1 MTAKRA
7 TISTSTPRLSALR
20 RFRQHTP
27 ARISLYILAVLV
39 VIAIL
44 APVLAND
51 RPLYAQYKGHHLF
64 PAFSFKNNYHLEVSS
79 GKTETLQLD
88 IADWKQMAFDKV
100 VWAPVPYAP
109 DKTDRLNSGYK
120 APGDKQLF
128 RGADGRTVDM
138 PARFRHRLG
147 TNSLGEDVL
156 AGLIHGTRISLS
168 IGFIAMTIAT
178 IIGLVLGAVAGY
190 FGDERL
196 VSTRGRTA
204 FTLLGIF
211 LGWFYGWQTRQFV
224 LHDAL
229 AGEGNFFAEAL
240 LSIALFTGIVLLCSY
255 AGKWVGKLP
264 LLNRRVHI
272 PADSLIS
279 RAIEILHSL
288 PTFVLILTIAAIA
301 RPSLT
306 NVMLIIGLTNWTGIA
321 RLVRAELLRV
331 RQLEYVQAARSMGF
345 GEWKIIV
352 HHALPNSIAPALV
365 SIAFGI
371 ASAILTESSLS
382 FLGIGVPSDTVTW
395 GSLVNDGRQQF
406 SAWWLVVF
414 PGLAIFL
421 TVTIYNLI
429 GEGLRDALD
438 PKLKK

>member
-1 MTAKRA
+1 M
-7 TISTSTPRLSALR
+7 R
-20 RFRQHTP
+20 RFRRNSP
-27 ARISLYILAVLV
+27 ARLSLYIVAALAL
-39 VIAIL
+39 IAIL

-51 RPLYAQYKGHHLF
+51 RPLYAEYKGHRLF
-64 PAFSFKNNYHLEVSS
+64 PAFTFKNNYY
-79 GKTETLQLD
+79 LQMADGDYERIQPD
-88 IADWKQMAFDKV
+88 IADWKQMQLDNV
-100 VWAPVPYAP
+100 IWAPVPYAP
-109 DKTDRLNSGYK
+109 DKTDRLNSAYVSPAG
-120 APGDKQLF
+120 KQLF
-128 RGADGRTVDM
+128 RDAEGQVVDM

-168 IGFIAMTIAT
+168 IGCIAMVIAAL
-178 IIGLVLGAVAGY
+178 IGLLLGSVAGY

-196 VSTRGRTA
+196 VSTRGRALCTMP
-204 FTLLGIF
+204 GIF
-211 LGWFYGWQTRQFV
+211 FGWFYGWQARQII
-224 LHDAL
+224 LRDAL
-229 AGEGNFFAEAL
+229 AGNGYFAVEAL
-240 LSIALFTGIVLLCSY
+240 ISICIFAGIVLLFSF
-255 AGKWVGKLP
+255 AGKFAGRLP
-264 LLNRRVHI
+264 WLNKQISI

-279 RAIEILHSL
+279 RTIEILHSL
-288 PTFVLILTIAAIA
+288 PTFILILTIAAIA
-301 RPSLT
+301 RPSLVH
-306 NVMLIIGLTNWTGIA
+306 VMVIIGLTNWTGIA

-331 RQLEYVQAARSMGF
+331 RELEYVQAARSMGF
-345 GEWKIIV
+345 SEWKIIV

-421 TVTIYNLI
+421 TVTLYNLI

-438 PKLKK
+438 PKLQK